1 MLVEFL
7 QPWYGTPAG
16 ATMDIS
22 DNFAKYDLIPRKIA
36 KAVGEPTTTTKEVKA
51 APKDKAVKGAAKT
64 K

>member
-7 QPWYGTPAG
+7 KPWRGTPAG
-16 ATMDIS
+16 AVLDIF
-22 DNFAKYDLIPRKIA
+22 DNFAKYDLIPRGIA
-36 KAVGEPTTTTKEVKA
+36 KAVTEPAATKEVKA

>member
-7 QPWYGTPAG
+7 KPWLGTPAG
-16 ATMDIS
+16 KVLDIS
-22 DNFAKYDLIPRKIA
+22 DNFAKYDLIPRGIA
-36 KAVGEPTTTTKEVKA
+36 KAVGDSNPELKEVKA

>member
-7 QPWYGTPAG
+7 EPWFGTPKG
-16 ATMDIS
+16 KVLEIS
-22 DNFAKYDLIPRKIA
+22 DNFAKYDLIPRRIA
-36 KAVGEPTTTTKEVKA
+36 KAVGNSDPVAKEVKA